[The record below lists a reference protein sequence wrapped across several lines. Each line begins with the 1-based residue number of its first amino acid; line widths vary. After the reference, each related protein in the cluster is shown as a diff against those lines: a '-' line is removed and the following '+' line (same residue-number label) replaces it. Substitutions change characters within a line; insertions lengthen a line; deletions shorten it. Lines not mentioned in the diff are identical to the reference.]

1 MNCAE
6 IQELLS
12 VVADGASDDA
22 VRGVEART
30 HCDTCPQCA
39 RFRGVICLSGQASAP
54 AAPPDL
60 VNSLVV
66 LARDE
71 AARLR
76 AEGAEGPI
84 PLPLTGQTANRR
96 VAWLPRLTA
105 YVAAAAVVV
114 VSVTALSLSMGRLDG
129 QKATEDTALAPE
141 TALRG
146 AAPTTTPE
154 NGASA
159 EERAAADATARVA
172 APSYVTLDGRI
183 FRLVGPAT
191 VAPSALTTAGVVAS
205 AFDTTG
211 PTGAFTAW
219 YVRSDRTRIFVERTL
234 GSLTSFE
241 AVVRSFGAVPYQ
253 LVSGGALDAY
263 GIWPSLPS
271 RFAPPTEADGSPT
284 FRYLGTDDL
293 GSSVYVPA
301 GGRIADGFAVAPGTA
316 PADPAAGNPNWT
328 WWQPLP

>member
-12 VVADGASDDA
+12 AAADGGSDDA
-22 VRGVEART
+22 IRVVEART
-30 HCDTCPQCA
+30 HCDTCPRCA
-39 RFRGVICLSGQASAP
+39 RFRDVIALSGPATAPSAP
-54 AAPPDL
+54 PEL
-60 VNSLVV
+60 VDSLVV
-66 LARDE
+66 IAHDE

-76 AEGAEGPI
+76 AEHAEAPVT
-84 PLPLTGQTANRR
+84 LPLTTEIANRR
-96 VAWLPRLTA
+96 VAWLPRVTA

-114 VSVTALSLSMGRLDG
+114 VSVTVLSLSIGGIGG
-129 QKATEDTALAPE
+129 QKAADETALAPE
-141 TALRG
+141 TALSG
-146 AAPTTTPE
+146 AAPTATPE
-154 NGASA
+154 SGAPDEQRTTA
-159 EERAAADATARVA
+159 DAAASV
-172 APSYVTLDGRI
+172 APSYVALDGRV
-183 FRLVGPAT
+183 FRLAGPAT

-205 AFDTTG
+205 AFDSTG

-219 YVRSDRTRIFVERTL
+219 YVRTDRTRILIERTS

-241 AVVRSFGAVPYQ
+241 AVVRPFGAMPYQ

-293 GSSVYVPA
+293 GGSVYVPA
-301 GGRIADGFAVAPGTA
+301 GGRIEDGFAVAPGTA
-316 PADPAAGNPNWT
+316 PTDPAAGNPNWT